1 MTCLISENEL
11 TPNCY
16 KTIMSTIAEA
26 VVITDDKGNI
36 KYSNNALSNMTGY
49 TLDEIPEIGCD
60 NFVEYK
66 NGSIIDDVKKNG
78 KSDLIE
84 CNIVKK
90 DHTKVPVLI
99 NGQVLHEDTNDFV
112 FTIVDMGSLKKSDRR
127 FTISNKDNYS
137 GRFNIIGNS
146 KEIRNIHEQIILA
159 SSSRATVLVTGETGT
174 GKELVAKAIHENSD
188 INNGPFVAVNC
199 SALPENLLESELFG
213 HARGAF
219 TGAVKDKIGRFELA
233 DGGTLFLDEI
243 GEVSPLIQVKLL
255 RFLQEREFER
265 VGESTTRKSDVRI
278 IAATNKNLWKMSREG
293 DFREDLFYRLKV
305 FPIHLPPLRARK
317 QDIRLL
323 VNHFIDKFN
332 DETGKNLDGLS
343 HDAGITLMDY
353 CWPGNIREL
362 ENAIEHAFVTCREG
376 EIDLF
381 DLPVEIRQAEIRSD
395 ICNTAERDVSS
406 SYGVPKQTVSN
417 YNIADNE
424 KDKLIRLLEE
434 NNWNRS
440 KVASML
446 GIDRTTVWRKMKKYG
461 IG

>member
-26 VVITDDKGNI
+26 VVITDGKGNI
-36 KYSNNALSNMTGY
+36 KYSNNALTVISGY
-49 TLDEIPEIGCD
+49 SMDELAKISCD
-60 NFVEYK
+60 SFVEYK
-66 NGSIIDDVKKNG
+66 NGSIIDDVMKNG

-84 CNIVKK
+84 CNIIKK

-99 NGQVLHEDTNDFV
+99 NGQVLKEETNDFV
-112 FTIVDMGSLKKSDRR
+112 FTVVDMGSLKKSDRR
-127 FTISNKDNYS
+127 FTITNDDNYS

-174 GKELVAKAIHENSD
+174 GKELVAKAIHQNSD
-188 INNGPFVAVNC
+188 LSNGPFVAVNC

-213 HARGAF
+213 HSRGAF

-243 GEVSPLIQVKLL
+243 GEISPLIQVKLL
-255 RFLQEREFER
+255 RFLQEKEFER
-265 VGESTTRKSDVRI
+265 VGESITRKSDVRI

-293 DFREDLFYRLKV
+293 GFREDLFYRLKV
-305 FPIHLPPLRARK
+305 FPIHIPPLRARK

-323 VNHFIDKFN
+323 IKHFIDKFN
-332 DETGKNLDGLS
+332 NETEKDLKGLS
-343 HDAGITLMDY
+343 HDAGLTLMDY

-376 EIDLF
+376 EIGLF

-395 ICNTAERDVSS
+395 ICSTAEKDISSAYVSA
-406 SYGVPKQTVSN
+406 PTTVTN
-417 YNIADNE
+417 YNIAENDR
-424 KDKLIRLLEE
+424 DRLIKLLGE

-440 KVASML
+440 KVAELL